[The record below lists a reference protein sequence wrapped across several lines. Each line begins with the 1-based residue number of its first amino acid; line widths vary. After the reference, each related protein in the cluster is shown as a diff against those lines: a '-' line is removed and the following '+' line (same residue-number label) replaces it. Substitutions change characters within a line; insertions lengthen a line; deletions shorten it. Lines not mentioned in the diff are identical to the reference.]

1 MFVSYYSTI
10 VYTYVRFFLTT
21 SDYLRSLVVWYT
33 ATKFKA
39 LDMVR
44 GLIRNNE
51 LRFSKLKESHSH
63 PDAAAER
70 SAATRQMYDQFVSL
84 GFEPV
89 SVQMSSTESRKGK
102 NGTLSYYWGTDLKAK
117 ARNDQGNA
125 IVMTDVDYYVDI
137 NKELLKGQPVYLYTF
152 VPKMAAK
159 ASGDFKWTFN
169 KDGTV
174 RARSS
179 NGRGYNHALW
189 NYDKDSYTVY
199 NYGPWWI
206 SWLLRL
212 FLFPLGYASF
222 VCDRRYVSDHH
233 SLVLFTPVS
242 SGGFLS
248 ANFLAPLVPEERV
261 ERFNPIVK
269 GENQTWVAF
278 EVDGL
283 EDRTTTVAEA
293 GSSACSTLPSKAFD
307 AATVHNGLTKLGVSP
322 YSVSQSSDSNGG
334 PSRLA
339 TTSAETVVAAAFIK
353 DTQAAPK
360 PVVPAG
366 EFSAE
371 SAYHFVS
378 DKPQAPPVEKLR
390 SFMSPFTWTG
400 EHPQSCDSNDQGMLH
415 GRVIKPR
422 SDAKLSSI
430 NRKFAVEFSEMIRDS
445 VPDEAHIPQT
455 PEYVSDKQPRPT
467 QQRIIQDALFTGS
480 GSDKTKCFQKSEAY
494 NKVTYARNIST
505 FAASPKLERSRVAY
519 VATQILKYAMGSGY
533 AGGITPS
540 EIARKIADICSSSE
554 SVHVSDF
561 SKMDG
566 HISPAAREFE
576 DVFLAIVFSI
586 EIAARMKD
594 SVPEKG
600 FTTYGYWFW
609 VGTSRS
615 SGDPWTT
622 FMNTLLYM
630 FIVYASLRHAGYS
643 KEQAFAHLRAKMA
656 AMGDDGVVGDCPKT
670 FEATCKAMGQVVTLD
685 VVERGEFGVNFLSRF
700 YGTGVWNGDT
710 TSTCDLPRQLGKFH
724 LTTNKTLSPEEI
736 LLNKCT
742 SFALSDPYTPG
753 IGVFCE
759 KVFELAGC
767 QDPIENND
775 EFDHAKWYQSS
786 KDHVSW
792 FAQYDFDSQYPNT
805 GDVDSIVTHY
815 FPHLN
820 VGGFCDWVASCS
832 TLDAL
837 LRPPRLCSQPLRD
850 PPPFDAVVGGELVLG
865 EQGRVNFDQASEK
878 DAAVAL
884 RPSRGS
890 SNQPGPKKGKGGDPK
905 DSQGKKAPPKGSK
918 PPDPKPEGPV
928 DGKTRKK
935 RRKSRKKKKRGD
947 GSSPSKPGGSQQP
960 GEKVS
965 VEKHI

>member
-1 MFVSYYSTI
+1 
-10 VYTYVRFFLTT
+10 
-21 SDYLRSLVVWYT
+21 
-33 ATKFKA
+33 
-39 LDMVR
+39 
-44 GLIRNNE
+44 
-51 LRFSKLKESHSH
+51 
-63 PDAAAER
+63 
-70 SAATRQMYDQFVSL
+70 MYDQFVSL
-84 GFEPV
+84 GLKPV

-137 NKELLKGQPVYLYTF
+137 NKELLKGQPLYLYTF

-159 ASGDFKWTFN
+159 ATGDFKWTFD
-169 KDGTV
+169 KDGMV
-174 RARSS
+174 HARSS
-179 NGRGYNHALW
+179 NGRAYNHALW
-189 NYDKDSYTVY
+189 HYDKDSYTVY

-212 FLFPLGYASF
+212 FLIPLGFASF

-233 SLVLFTPVS
+233 SLVLFTPLT

-261 ERFNPIVK
+261 ERFNPVVM
-269 GENQTWVAF
+269 GEEKTWIAF

-283 EDRTTTVAEA
+283 EDRMTTVAEA
-293 GSSACSTLPSKAFD
+293 DSSACSTLPSQAFD
-307 AATVHNGLTKLGVSP
+307 SATVHNGLTKLGVSP

-339 TTSAETVVAAAFIK
+339 TTSEHTVVAASFIK

-366 EFSAE
+366 EYSAE
-371 SAYHFVS
+371 SAYHFIS
-378 DKPQAPPVEKLR
+378 DKPQATPREKLR
-390 SFMSPFTWTG
+390 SFMSPLTWTG
-400 EHPQSCDSNDQGMLH
+400 EHPHSCDSNDQGMLI
-415 GRVIKPR
+415 GRVVKPR
-422 SDAKLSSI
+422 SDATLSAK
-430 NRKFAVEFSEMIRDS
+430 NRSFAIEFSEMIRDC

-455 PEYVSDKQPRPT
+455 PDYVSDKQPRPT
-467 QQRIIQDALFTGS
+467 QQKIIEDALFVGS
-480 GSDKTKCFQKSEAY
+480 GSEMTKCFQKAEAY

-505 FAASPKLERSRVAY
+505 FAPTPKLERSRVAY

-540 EIARKIADICSSSE
+540 EIAQKIAEICSSSE

-576 DVFLAIVFSI
+576 DIFLAIVFSTI
-586 EIAARMKD
+586 IAAQMKD

-600 FTTYGYWFW
+600 FTAFDYWFM

-643 KEQAFAHLRAKMA
+643 KEEAFAHLRAKMA

-670 FEATCKAMGQVVTLD
+670 FEATCKAMGQVVTLS
-685 VVERGEFGVNFLSRF
+685 VVKRGEWGVNFLSRF
-700 YGTGVWNGDT
+700 YGTGVWNGDP
-710 TSTCDLPRQLGKFH
+710 TSTCDLARQLGKFH
-724 LTTNKTLSPEEI
+724 LTTNKTLAPEEI

-742 SFALSDPYTPG
+742 SFSLSDPNTPG
-753 IGVFCE
+753 ISAFCR
-759 KVFELAGC
+759 KAFELAGD

-792 FAQYDFDSQYPNT
+792 FAQYDFDTQYPNT
-805 GDVDSIVTHY
+805 GDVNSIASHY
-815 FPHLN
+815 FPHLD

-850 PPPFDAVVGGELVLG
+850 PPPFDAVVGGKLVLG